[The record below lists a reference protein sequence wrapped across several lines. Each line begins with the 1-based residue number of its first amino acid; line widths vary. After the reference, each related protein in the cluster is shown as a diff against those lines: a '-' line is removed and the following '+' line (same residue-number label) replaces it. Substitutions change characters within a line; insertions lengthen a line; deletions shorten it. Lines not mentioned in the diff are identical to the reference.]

1 MICQECNE
9 RPATLH
15 FTKIVNG
22 EKTEVHLCE
31 HCAHDK
37 GEMLMF
43 DGSPGFSV
51 NNLLA
56 GLLNITPGLQQAQ
69 EAEFPK
75 REVLQCDKCKMT
87 FPQFVKVGRFGC
99 SNCYETFEDHL
110 NPILKRVHSGNIEH
124 HGKVPER
131 MGGTIHVKR
140 KIANLRAELQ
150 QLINQEE
157 FEKAAEIRDEIRS
170 LEKKAS
176 DKGGNTE

>member
-37 GEMLMF
+37 GEMLMS

-51 NNLLA
+51 NSLLA
-56 GLLNITPGLQQAQ
+56 GLLNMTSGLKQAQ
-69 EAEFPK
+69 ETEFPK
-75 REVLQCDKCKMT
+75 REVLQCHKCKMT

-99 SNCYETFEDHL
+99 SNCYETFQDHL

-131 MGGTIHVKR
+131 MGGAIHTKR
-140 KIANLRAELQ
+140 KLTNLKTELQ
-150 QLINQEE
+150 QLIKQEE
-157 FEKAAEIRDEIRS
+157 FEKAAEVRDEIRS
-170 LEKKAS
+170 LEKEAS
-176 DKGGNTE
+176 DKGGERE